1 MASNPNR
8 LAVQPT
14 HHCVKSS
21 PHATANSPDIPQ
33 WSARLMIPG
42 SKPLA
47 LLPLILHAACTPQD
61 RLWLTSCSS
70 IAACTPLPSPRATRT
85 ASRQVTERSH
95 KASRP
100 ACCLRRMP
108 QAPSR
113 GLAIRTMLLYSPRA
127 VRRRVI
133 HGSHAIK
140 QCGLHAVYSSSTHT
154 WLVNPLALVSNNMHN
169 EALKGVALHTT

>member
-1 MASNPNR
+1 
-8 LAVQPT
+8 
-14 HHCVKSS
+14 
-21 PHATANSPDIPQ
+21 
-33 WSARLMIPG
+33 MIPG

-47 LLPLILHAACTPQD
+47 LLPLLLHAACTPQD
-61 RLWLTSCSS
+61 HSLLTSCSS

-85 ASRQVTERSH
+85 TSRQVAERSQ
-95 KASRP
+95 KASQP
-100 ACCLRRMP
+100 ACRLRRMP

-127 VRRRVI
+127 VRRQVI

-154 WLVNPLALVSNNMHN
+154 WLANPLALVSNNMHN
-169 EALKGVALHTT
+169 EALEGVALHTI